1 MDPKPVQE
9 FKQIEAKILSWILQ
23 AETYN
28 EEELWEE
35 DDRFNK
41 EMITKFSTQ
50 LQTRWR
56 NRLWKLNERLI
67 AVTTPKERRAADWPE
82 DIRSTMIER
91 VLGADTFPT
100 DTINKSLDMLRDLL
114 EFWRRVRELRR
125 ACE

>member
-1 MDPKPVQE
+1 MDPKQVEE
-9 FKQIEAKILSWILQ
+9 FNQLEAKILSWILQ
-23 AETYN
+23 AETYD
-28 EEELWEE
+28 EEQLWEE

-41 EMITKFSTQ
+41 EMITKFSTE
-50 LQTRWR
+50 LQNRWR
-56 NRLWKLNERLI
+56 NRLRKLNVRLI

-91 VLGADTFPT
+91 VLDEDTFPT

-114 EFWRRVRELRR
+114 EFWRRVRDLRL